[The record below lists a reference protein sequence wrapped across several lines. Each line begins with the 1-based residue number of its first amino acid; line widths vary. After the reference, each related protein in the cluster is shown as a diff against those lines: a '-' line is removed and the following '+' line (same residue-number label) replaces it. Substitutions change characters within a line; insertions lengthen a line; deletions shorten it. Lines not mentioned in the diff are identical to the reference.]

1 MKTKKDKTGAEYVA
15 FSYRITIDKY
25 EALKRLAKKN
35 KRSVNS
41 EIDIVIDKHLEENQP
56 PTPPSS

>member
-1 MKTKKDKTGAEYVA
+1 MKTKTDKTGAEYLT
-15 FSYRITIDKY
+15 FSYRITVDKY

-41 EIDIVIDKHLEENQP
+41 EIDIAVDKHVESENK
-56 PTPPSS
+56 TT